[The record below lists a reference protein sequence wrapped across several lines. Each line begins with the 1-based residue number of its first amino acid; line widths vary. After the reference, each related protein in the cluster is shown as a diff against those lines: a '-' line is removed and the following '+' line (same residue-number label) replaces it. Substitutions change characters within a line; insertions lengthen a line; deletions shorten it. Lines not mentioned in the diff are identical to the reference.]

1 MGINMVATNLEVHN
15 LMTVDDFM
23 SFKNNDFKHLQ
34 QDVASLK
41 HESMHYNDEISG
53 LKSNVQLLKGSVTEL
68 QVDVRYLKRDVSD
81 LKQDVQELKLD
92 MAEVKVGLKTIV
104 ADMRFFKWLIG
115 VSVALPS
122 IIWMVQ
128 QLCRLI
134 GCPID

>member
-1 MGINMVATNLEVHN
+1 MATADLEVHN

-23 SFKNNDFKHLQ
+23 SFKDDGFKHLQ

-41 HESMHYNDEISG
+41 HESVHYNHEISD
-53 LKSNVQLLKGSVTEL
+53 LKSDVQILKVSVTEL

-104 ADMRFFKWLIG
+104 ADMWFFKWLIG

-122 IIWMVQ
+122 MIWMVQ